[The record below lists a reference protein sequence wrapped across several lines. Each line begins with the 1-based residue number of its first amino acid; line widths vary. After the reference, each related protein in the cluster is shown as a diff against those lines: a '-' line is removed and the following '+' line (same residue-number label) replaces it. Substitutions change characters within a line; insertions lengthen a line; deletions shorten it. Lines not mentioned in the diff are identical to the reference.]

1 MPRYTPSTTSKAS
14 GGSPSQS
21 TDSINGPQRSRS
33 QSLAEKIRRAFTGR
47 PSGSELEGTPEGLS
61 LQTNA
66 VHSTGRGGAGNIGP
80 ARPALSPAE
89 AREEEELAARG
100 RQNRTAYST
109 GRGGAGNIARLV
121 VHPSKDDDA
130 TLCDGRG
137 RPIYRTPGANPSSA
151 AEELEDALVYQARGR
166 RQDKIYSTGRGGAGN
181 ISASRSKTLDRP
193 QEDGSSSSVTR

>member
-1 MPRYTPSTTSKAS
+1 MPRYTPSITSTKKAA
-14 GGSPSQS
+14 SPSQS
-21 TDSINGPQRSRS
+21 TDSVNGAPPRSRS
-33 QSLAEKIRRAFTGR
+33 QSLAEKIRRAFAGR
-47 PSGSELEGTPEGLS
+47 PAGELEGTPEL
-61 LQTNA
+61 TPPA
-66 VHSTGRGGAGNIGP
+66 MHSTGRGGAGNIGP

-89 AREEEELAARG
+89 VREEEELAARG

-109 GRGGAGNIARLV
+109 GRGGAGNIARV
-121 VHPSKDDDA
+121 AAHPSRDDDA

-137 RPIYRTPGANPSSA
+137 RPVFRTGASGNPASV

-193 QEDGSSSSVTR
+193 KDDSASLSVTR